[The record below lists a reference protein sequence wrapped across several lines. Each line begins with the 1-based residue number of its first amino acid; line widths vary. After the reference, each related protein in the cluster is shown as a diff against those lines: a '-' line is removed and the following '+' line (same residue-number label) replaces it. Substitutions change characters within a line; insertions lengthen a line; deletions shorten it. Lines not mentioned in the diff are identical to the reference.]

1 MFLVFPRGLP
11 TSKLIFSFS
20 FRIISVVPSVGLIPA
35 HPMRWL
41 KKTCNWTRTLVYF
54 LTCFCRRAQ
63 KENNSVSF
71 IAYNAILKQRIPF
84 FASRFCSVPIYLCI
98 YKGSR
103 VLYHIHKP
111 SRQYNIYIYIYYS
124 LDKCVVVELYL
135 RPSRRRRESYI

>member
-1 MFLVFPRGLP
+1 M
-11 TSKLIFSFS
+11 
-20 FRIISVVPSVGLIPA
+20 VPSVGLIPA

-41 KKTCNWTRTLVYF
+41 TKTCNWTRTLVYF

-71 IAYNAILKQRIPF
+71 IVCNAILKQRIPF

-111 SRQYNIYIYIYYS
+111 SRQYNIYIFYYP
-124 LDKCVVVELYL
+124 DKCLVVELHS
-135 RPSRRRRESYI
+135 RRSRRRRESYIIYIMEFIHPPRRVAIP